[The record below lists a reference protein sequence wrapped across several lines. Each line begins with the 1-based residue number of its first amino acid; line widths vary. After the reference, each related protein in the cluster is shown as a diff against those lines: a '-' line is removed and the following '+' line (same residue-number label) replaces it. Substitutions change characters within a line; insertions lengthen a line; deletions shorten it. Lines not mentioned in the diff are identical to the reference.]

1 MKLRPSIG
9 GSSCRSLMYEGIAA
23 AGEAILVLRLPEERI
38 LLATDSARALL
49 TPEAGEPVGRPLPEF
64 LGAPFGEPAELLVRG
79 HLNGFQL
86 HRVRTAGP
94 AADLE
99 VRVRAVADRAGIEPV
114 LALLSP
120 AGDGAAEP
128 DAGRPRP
135 GVGWVDRQLLL
146 RQVSDEAAGLLG
158 GSAEELIGQSLLSL
172 VAPEDLSA
180 LLFGLGQ
187 QATGRE
193 PVSLAIRLAGSRSA
207 RCQLVLAPLEP
218 APSCGFALSAAAAE
232 DPLLLLR
239 RFGRDIAAAAGARG
253 RLTAAGQPLPELTG
267 RELQIVSRLLAG
279 DRVPAIS
286 RQLYLAQS
294 TVRNHL
300 SAVFAK
306 LGVRSQQELIV
317 LLRKAQSRRD

>member
-1 MKLRPSIG
+1 
-9 GSSCRSLMYEGIAA
+9 MYEGIAA
-23 AGEAILVLRLPEERI
+23 AAEAILVLRLPDERI
-38 LLATDSARALL
+38 LLANDSARALL
-49 TPEAGEPVGRPLPEF
+49 TPDGGEPVGCPLSEL
-64 LGAPFGEPAELLVRG
+64 LGAPIGEPAELLVRG

-86 HRVRTAGP
+86 HRVRAAGP
-94 AADLE
+94 LMDLE
-99 VRVRAVADRAGIEPV
+99 LRVRAVADRAGIEPV

-120 AGDGAAEP
+120 AGESVATEP
-128 DAGRPRP
+128 EAGQLPP
-135 GVGWVDRQLLL
+135 GLGWVDGQLLL
-146 RQVSDEAAGLLG
+146 QQVSDEAASLFGR
-158 GSAEELIGQSLLSL
+158 SAEELAGQSLLSL
-172 VAPEDLSA
+172 VAPEDLTT

-187 QATGRE
+187 QAGGRE
-193 PVSLAIRLAGSRSA
+193 PVGVAIRLAASRSN

-218 APSCGFALSAAAAE
+218 APSCGFALSAAVAE
-232 DPLLLLR
+232 EPLPLLR

-253 RLTAAGQPLPELTG
+253 LLAAAGRPLPELTS

-317 LLRKAQSRRD
+317 LLRKAQSGRN